1 MKKIKIGILGAGH
14 LGKFH
19 IQQALEIDN
28 LELIGIYDPNQQNAN
43 EAVEKFKVKAFDNME
58 DLINSVDAVDV
69 VTPTLS
75 HYECASMALRK
86 FKHVFIE
93 KPITNTLE
101 EAKSL
106 INLVHEANVK
116 VQVGHV
122 ERFNPAFVE
131 AKKHINKPRFIETH
145 RLAEFNP
152 RGTDVSVI
160 LDLMIHDIDIILS
173 VVNSPVKK
181 ISASGVP
188 VISNTPD
195 IANARLEFTN
205 GCVANI
211 TASRISMK
219 NMRKSR
225 FFQKEAYI
233 AVDFLEKTTEIV
245 TMQKLEGEADPFDVT
260 LDLGE
265 NKGKMKIGFDKPTIS
280 PTNAI
285 KEELSTFTN
294 SIINDTET
302 VVTIEDGANA
312 LDVAYKILEL
322 I

>member
-1 MKKIKIGILGAGH
+1 MKKLKIGVLGAGH
-14 LGKFH
+14 LGNFH
-19 IQQALEIDN
+19 IQQALEIEN
-28 LELIGIYDPNQQNAN
+28 FELVGAYDPNP
-43 EAVEKFKVKAFDNME
+43 EKLKEVVEKYNIIAFNTMEELIDN
-58 DLINSVDAVDV
+58 VDVVDV

-75 HYECASMALRK
+75 HYECASKALRK

-101 EAKSL
+101 EAQSL
-106 INLVHEANVK
+106 INLVQEANVK

-122 ERFNPAFVE
+122 ERFNPAFIE
-131 AKKHINKPRFIETH
+131 AKKYITSPRFIETH

-152 RGTDVSVI
+152 RGTDVPVV

-173 VVNSPVKK
+173 VVNSPIKK
-181 ISASGVP
+181 ISASGVA
-188 VISNTPD
+188 VVSDTPD
-195 IANARLEFTN
+195 IANARLEFSN

-245 TMQKLEGEADPFDVT
+245 TMSKLEGEEDPFDVT

-285 KEELSTFTN
+285 REELSAFSN
-294 SIINDTET
+294 SILNNTET

-312 LDVAYKILEL
+312 LEVAYQILDL
-322 I
+322 F